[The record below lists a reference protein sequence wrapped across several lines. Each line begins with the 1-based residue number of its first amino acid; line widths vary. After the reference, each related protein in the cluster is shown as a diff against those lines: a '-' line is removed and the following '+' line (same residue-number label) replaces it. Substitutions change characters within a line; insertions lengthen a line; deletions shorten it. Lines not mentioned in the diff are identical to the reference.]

1 MMETSKTDVRVK
13 RRTRHW
19 WPVPVLA
26 GVGLVVVVMMAS
38 ASIAAPQDIEFYWRQ
53 LSAKNWF
60 AAYPDMDVG
69 ANGLV
74 AAVWT
79 EGPDDVN
86 KHSGRLKLAWAR
98 NNSAEFVNSTVIVE
112 GSTSEGSRVLDA
124 AVAVSGDTI
133 HMVWS
138 RETSNLNIKAIR
150 YASCTWPNCA
160 SFAPETIATGDD
172 ALQVDITIDGS
183 GRPHVVWVEKDANDD
198 KKLHYARK
206 DGTWS
211 SERLAAPDDGEGPA
225 IVYANDFIHL
235 VWTEWT
241 DPLGANTD
249 AVIEYCRRHV
259 TSGSQFCDVPLPLST
274 WDDQDYLAR
283 NLSIAADEDGHVYV
297 VWDVKL
303 PDGRYAIA
311 YKHSKNNGFNW
322 QPTHTYLDGSEFGTD
337 ATSFKSGEGQSFKVE
352 YVHYL
357 RPHVSLAVSGTA
369 MVPVLAWHRWIETG
383 GVIGPGLAQVAAD
396 NPYKVLWTYATR
408 PGSIESTGAED
419 GTMFWATQGT
429 RPFSMTLSTDRCG
442 DVALRVS
449 SSSARLAIV
458 GDLQQAIT
466 GESPSAHVHTVYHE
480 QTGGN
485 LWGVFY
491 NSTHFPNCSFVY
503 LPFAAKNASSGGEG

>member
-1 MMETSKTDVRVK
+1 
-13 RRTRHW
+13 
-19 WPVPVLA
+19 
-26 GVGLVVVVMMAS
+26 MMAS
-38 ASIAAPQDIEFYWRQ
+38 ASTAAPQDIEFYWRQ

-86 KHSGRLKLAWAR
+86 KHSGRLKLAWAS
-98 NNSAEFVNSTVIVE
+98 NNSAEFVNNTVIVDDYDPPRQPL
-112 GSTSEGSRVLDA
+112 RVLDA
-124 AVAVSGDTI
+124 AVAVSGTTI
-133 HMVWS
+133 YMVWS
-138 RETSNLNIKAIR
+138 RETSSLNAKDIR
-150 YASCTWPNCA
+150 YASCRQPNCT
-160 SFAPETIATGDD
+160 SFSPETIATGDD
-172 ALQVDITIDGS
+172 ARQVDITIDGR
-183 GRPHVVWVEKDANDD
+183 GRPHVVWVEKDPNDD
-198 KKLHYARK
+198 KKLHYASK
-206 DGTWS
+206 DGGWS

-225 IVYANDFIHL
+225 IVYADGFIHL

-241 DPLGANTD
+241 DPLGRNAD
-249 AVIEYCRRHV
+249 SVIEYCRRHV
-259 TSGSQFCDVPLPLST
+259 TSASQFCDVSLPLST

-311 YKHSKNNGFNW
+311 YKHSDDNGFNW
-322 QPTHTYLDGSEFGTD
+322 QPTHTYPDGSEFGTN
-337 ATSFKSGEGQSFKVE
+337 AISFKTSDVWSSEVD

-357 RPHVSLAVSGTA
+357 RPHISLAVSGTET
-369 MVPVLAWHRWIETG
+369 VPVLAWHRQIETA
-383 GVIGPGLAQVAAD
+383 IGPGLAQAVAD

-419 GTMFWATQGT
+419 GTMFWVTKET
-429 RPFSMTLSTDRCG
+429 RPLSETLSTDRCG
-442 DVALRVS
+442 DVVLRVD

-458 GDLQQAIT
+458 GDLQVARG

-503 LPFAAKNASSGGEG
+503 LPFAAKNASGGG